1 MGLITWYSFI
11 RSAVPQ
17 AFIRRAADVFIIPSG
32 TASLPFVI
40 PPLRRSVIP
49 ALAVGLA
56 SPCLPANAV
65 LPGTC
70 LGKAGRAG
78 PPTVTLPHPASPP
91 SAGALPPTIPKP
103 LAEPRLL
110 LQGELR
116 ATWPSWGL
124 SSVST
129 QL

>member
-1 MGLITWYSFI
+1 MYSSFL
-11 RSAVPQ
+11 VGPP
-17 AFIRRAADVFIIPSG
+17 AFLSS
-32 TASLPFVI
+32 SLHYAGRW
-40 PPLRRSVIP
+40 PPWQVIP

-56 SPCLPANAV
+56 SPCLPASAV

-78 PPTVTLPHPASPP
+78 PPTVTLPHPTSPP
-91 SAGALPPTIPKP
+91 SAGAPPPTTPKP

-116 ATWPSWGL
+116 ATWSSWGL
-124 SSVST
+124 SSVPT
-129 QL
+129 KL